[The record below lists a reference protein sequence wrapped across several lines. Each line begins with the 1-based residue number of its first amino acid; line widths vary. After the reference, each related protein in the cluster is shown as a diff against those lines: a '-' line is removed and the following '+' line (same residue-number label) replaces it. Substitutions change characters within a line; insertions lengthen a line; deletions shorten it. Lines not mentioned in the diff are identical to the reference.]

1 MRYGR
6 GLTLIE
12 VLASTALLAMMA
24 AACVP
29 LLRQSMRAAREPEH
43 PIELLELAQIA
54 SGFLADPSALKLG
67 QERGSREMPW
77 PDHPER
83 PPIAF
88 ERLTSEDVGANHA
101 WVTFTC
107 AGLTVSRWV
116 PVEQPGEEPAG

>member
-12 VLASTALLAMMA
+12 VPAATALLAMMA

-43 PIELLELAQIA
+43 PIELLELAEIA
-54 SGFLADPSALKLG
+54 SGFLSDPSSLELG
-67 QERGSREMPW
+67 QERGSAEIPW

-88 ERLTSEDVGANHA
+88 ERLMSESVDADHA
-101 WVTFTC
+101 WMTFTC

-116 PVEQPGEEPAG
+116 PVEEPGEEPAG

>member
-1 MRYGR
+1 MRYRR

-12 VLASTALLAMMA
+12 VLAATALLAMMA

-29 LLRQSMRAAREPEH
+29 LLRQSMRAAREPEI
-43 PIELLELAQIA
+43 PIEPYELAEIA
-54 SGFLADPSALKLG
+54 DGFLADISELG
-67 QERGSREMPW
+67 QEPGYGEMPW
-77 PDHPER
+77 PDNPER

-88 ERLTSEDVGANHA
+88 EQLTSEDVGANHF

-116 PVEQPGEEPAG
+116 PVEEPGEEPDG